1 MPLTPVFV
9 YFCDENRR
17 IRLKKPLISHNHN
30 LILPKPAVSVLL
42 PVISKIMLEK
52 VELSIVIPT
61 KNEGKYIGHTIGQ
74 FEDYLEKYNLE
85 IIISDADSRDE
96 TAEVVRRWQEKCGNR
111 VKLVVGPAQQNI
123 AIGRNLGAMEAT
135 GELLFHTDADVR
147 IPNKDKF
154 FQTIFARFR
163 QSDAVAA
170 TVPIWVY
177 PEESGLPDKL
187 YHILMNAVIRLSF
200 TAGVYLAKGEC
211 QLVRRS
217 VFEKINGYN
226 EKIVAGE
233 DCNLFYR
240 LHKEGRI
247 GYFYRLA
254 VHHSPRRF
262 RQYGYVKLSLIYL
275 REGLSLLFLRKSY
288 MKEWTPVR

>member
-1 MPLTPVFV
+1 MV
-9 YFCDENRR
+9 EK
-17 IRLKKPLISHNHN
+17 IKIS
-30 LILPKPAVSVLL
+30 I
-42 PVISKIMLEK
+42 I
-52 VELSIVIPT
+52 IPT
-61 KNEGKYIGHTIGQ
+61 KNEGKYIGPTIGQ
-74 FEDYLEKYNLE
+74 FEECFEKYGIE
-85 IIISDADSRDE
+85 IIISDADSKDE
-96 TAEVVRRWQEKCGNR
+96 TADVVQGYQARFGDRIKFVQSKG
-111 VKLVVGPAQQNI
+111 KQNI
-123 AIGRNLGAMEAT
+123 AIGRNLGATQAT
-135 GELLFHTDADVR
+135 GDIFFHTDADVR
-147 IPNKDKF
+147 IPDKERF
-154 FQTIFARFR
+154 FATVFSRFD
-163 QSDAVAA
+163 QSDVVAA

-177 PEESGLPDKL
+177 PEESGLMDKL

-217 VFEKINGYN
+217 VFEKIGGYN
-226 EKIVAGE
+226 ETIVAGE

-240 LHKEGRI
+240 LHKEGWV

-262 RQYGYVKLSLIYL
+262 REYGYIRLSLIYL

>member
-1 MPLTPVFV
+1 
-9 YFCDENRR
+9 
-17 IRLKKPLISHNHN
+17 
-30 LILPKPAVSVLL
+30 
-42 PVISKIMLEK
+42 MLEK
-52 VELSIVIPT
+52 VKLSIVIPT
-61 KNEGKYIGHTIGQ
+61 KNEGKYIGQTIGQ
-74 FEDYLEKYNLE
+74 FEPYLEKHNLE
-85 IIISDADSRDE
+85 IIISDADSRDD
-96 TAEVVRRWQEKCGNR
+96 TAAEVQRWQAKCGER
-111 VKLVVGPAQQNI
+111 VRLVTGPAKQNI
-123 AIGRNLGAMEAT
+123 AIGRNLGAAQAK

-147 IPNKDKF
+147 IPNKDRF
-154 FQTIFARFR
+154 FQTVFARFD
-163 QSDAVAA
+163 QSAIVAA

-187 YHILMNAVIRLSF
+187 YHILMNSVIRLSF
-200 TAGVYLAKGEC
+200 MVGVYLAKGEC

-226 EKIVAGE
+226 ETIVAGE

-247 GYFYRLA
+247 GYFYRLS

-262 RQYGYVKLSLIYL
+262 REYGYLRLSLIYL